1 MQLHIANLHCKCT
14 GICTVTGYLHC
25 KFYLFSKYFLTF
37 VRKCGIIIRIY
48 RTMQFLSTT
57 IRNKYKKRTKNP
69 TRLSLYSMDNDKK
82 SGNPVGRPKKSSV
95 SSKKKGGRGAVGR
108 PKGDAA
114 IINEYKARMLNSPR
128 SRAVMDA
135 IFDAALDPDHKNQ
148 AAAWKLVM
156 DRILP
161 VAAFEKDVTKDGGR
175 SAIQINITG
184 VGTTTISD
192 GSEESQPIEGELA
205 D

>member
-1 MQLHIANLHCKCT
+1 
-14 GICTVTGYLHC
+14 
-25 KFYLFSKYFLTF
+25 
-37 VRKCGIIIRIY
+37 
-48 RTMQFLSTT
+48 
-57 IRNKYKKRTKNP
+57 
-69 TRLSLYSMDNDKK
+69 MDNDNS

-95 SSKKKGGRGAVGR
+95 SSKKKGGRGVVGR

-135 IFDAALDPDHKNQ
+135 IFEAATDPDHKNQ

-161 VAAFEKDVTKDGGR
+161 VAAFEKDVIKDVGR
-175 SAIQINITG
+175 NAIQINITG
-184 VGTTTISD
+184 VGTIESLDATSTVS
-192 GSEESQPIEGELA
+192 SETDIEGEA
-205 D
+205 TDVTE